1 MGQRVSDKVT
11 IAAPADVVMSVITDL
26 EAYPTWADGMKKVE
40 VLERDDQDRPV
51 KASFEVDAKVAEVD
65 YDLVYTYADDRLSWT
80 LVRGD
85 VLTQLDGSYVLVERG
100 GTTEVTYTLE
110 ADISIPLPGFM
121 KKRAAKQILDTGLK
135 GLKDRAESLA

>member
-11 IAAPADVVMSVITDL
+11 IAAPADVVMTVITDL
-26 EAYPTWADGMKKVE
+26 EAYPAWADGMKTVE
-40 VLERDDQDRPV
+40 ILERDDQGRPV
-51 KASFEVDAKVAEVD
+51 KASFDVDAKVAEVD
-65 YDLVYTYADDRLSWT
+65 YDLVYTYGDNRLSWT
-80 LVRGD
+80 LTRGD

-100 GTTEVTYTLE
+100 EATEVTYTLE

-135 GLKDRAESLA
+135 GLKARAESLA